1 MLDTNT
7 SAAAAFYRLVR
18 EFSDSANKSPW
29 RSGVIW
35 HQVTPDEAHDLML
48 AARRAYGRSTEWVT
62 VFAAAGLSHPDDPLK
77 QQRLALPGE
86 GALIAIKQRSGF
98 ESNPDYRQG
107 FAPTWAGEELL

>member
-1 MLDTNT
+1 MLDANT
-7 SAAAAFYRLVR
+7 SAAAAFYRMVR

-29 RSGVIW
+29 RPGVIW
-35 HQVTPDEAHDLML
+35 HQVTPDEKFDLML

-107 FAPTWAGEELL
+107 FAPTWAGDELL